1 MSGKGFWAK
10 VNAAMKEI
18 DSSSVAFV
26 LGHTKASRWCCTT
39 CSAAQGQA
47 LWEEYAADERAKAE
61 ESGNDFDE
69 GLYDDAMFIFYHDQD
84 HIRGATDVYLGWSGQ
99 DTPSI
104 VQHFF
109 RKHGL
114 EVVLPPDEHTK
125 ILIKEPSLVGAA

>member
-1 MSGKGFWAK
+1 MSSKGFWAK

-18 DSSSVAFV
+18 DASSVMFV
-26 LGHTKASRWCCTT
+26 LGHTQASRWCCTT

-84 HIRGATDVYLGWSGQ
+84 HNRGATDVYLGWSGQ

-114 EVVLPPDEHTK
+114 EVVLPPNEHTK
-125 ILIKEPSLVGAA
+125 ILIKEPSLVGSA

>member
-1 MSGKGFWAK
+1 MSGKPFWSK
-10 VNAAMKEI
+10 VNAAMREI
-18 DSSSVAFV
+18 DSSSVMFV
-26 LGHTKASRWCCTT
+26 LGHTQASRWCCTT

-47 LWEEYAADERAKAE
+47 LWDEYAADERAKAE

-84 HIRGATDVYLGWSGQ
+84 HNRGATDVYLGWSGR

-125 ILIKEPSLVGAA
+125 ILIKEPTLVAV

>member
-1 MSGKGFWAK
+1 MSGKPFWSK
-10 VNAAMKEI
+10 VNAAMREI
-18 DSSSVAFV
+18 DSSSIMFV

-47 LWEEYAADERAKAE
+47 LWDEYAADERAKAE

-84 HIRGATDVYLGWSGQ
+84 HNRGATDVYLGWSGQ